1 MQKGLSNFHSIS
13 YEVFLCEF
21 LKGCEPACGE
31 TDIGGRR
38 SILGQ
43 ILGHL
48 AKFVPRDK
56 ASEEAMSRITRS
68 PMRAIPAHFNSYHVN
83 IKGVPFAVTLKEVI
97 LCGAT

>member
-1 MQKGLSNFHSIS
+1 VRRDRHWGAAEYSR
-13 YEVFLCEF
+13 
-21 LKGCEPACGE
+21 
-31 TDIGGRR
+31 TD
-38 SILGQ
+38 
-43 ILGHL
+43 LGHL

-97 LCGAT
+97 LCGTT